1 MEQNG
6 LCTQNVAT
14 PPYCAPQTSQH
25 AERNVVPQAA
35 SAPAGKGKYRAMLW
49 GTGGTVLSAVGF
61 IALALFEQYNGMLSE
76 LRSDLKHF
84 NETSSEY
91 VKKES
96 VQKYREEMR
105 ECLKEQQTSNAARSQ
120 LEQELR
126 ASERAR
132 EQMGRELQRMS
143 ERLAFLEGRQS
154 ASPPPYPIAT
164 GEK

>member
-1 MEQNG
+1 
-6 LCTQNVAT
+6 
-14 PPYCAPQTSQH
+14 
-25 AERNVVPQAA
+25 
-35 SAPAGKGKYRAMLW
+35 MLW

-164 GEK
+164 AEK